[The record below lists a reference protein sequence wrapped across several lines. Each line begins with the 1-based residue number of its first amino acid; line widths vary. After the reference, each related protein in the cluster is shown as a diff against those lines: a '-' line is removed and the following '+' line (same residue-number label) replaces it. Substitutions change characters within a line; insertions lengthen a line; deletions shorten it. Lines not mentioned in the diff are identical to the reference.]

1 MRSVAVEEAQA
12 LDQQLLLLPLW
23 YVVFLL
29 SLTCHE
35 AAHAFAAQRG
45 GDDTAYLGGQVSLN
59 PIPHIRREVIGTVV
73 VPLGAFL
80 VAGWMMGWASAP
92 YDSAWEDRHPR
103 RAAMMALAGP
113 LANLALAAMAFAA
126 LKVGLVLEVWG
137 PQLTPLGDQ
146 VVYEF
151 DRLVVP
157 LSPTAPGWVDPLARI
172 CSIALSLNIV
182 LFLFNML
189 PFPPMDGASVLAG
202 ISERARRLRDQ
213 LRSSPWAALVG
224 LVLAWHLFGYIFWP
238 LYTPVLR
245 LLFG

>member
-1 MRSVAVEEAQA
+1 
-12 LDQQLLLLPLW
+12 
-23 YVVFLL
+23 VVFLL

-35 AAHAFAAQRG
+35 AAHAFAAHRG

-59 PIPHIRREVIGTVV
+59 PLPHVQREVIGTVV
-73 VPLGAFL
+73 VPLVTF
-80 VAGWMMGWASAP
+80 VYAGWMMGWASAP
-92 YDSAWEDRHPR
+92 YDADWEDRHPR

-113 LANLALAAMAFAA
+113 LANLGLAAMAFVA
-126 LKVGLVLEVWG
+126 LKVGLILELWG
-137 PQLTPLGDQ
+137 PQLSPLGDQ

-157 LSPTAPGWVDPLARI
+157 LSETAPGWVDPLARV
-172 CSIALSLNIV
+172 CSIGLSLNLV

-202 ISERARRLRDQ
+202 MFEPARRLREQ
-213 LRSSPWAALVG
+213 LRVSPWAGLVG
-224 LVLAWHLFGYIFWP
+224 LILAWRLFGYIFWP